1 MRGVKEMQ
9 VSVEKTSELSRK
21 MTVSVP
27 ESVVQEKMASRFKSL
42 AREVKVDGFR
52 RGKVPSH
59 VVKKLYGD
67 RVRGEIAGDLIQ
79 STYYEALQNQ
89 DLKPAGRPF
98 IDSVDETEGF
108 KYTAIFEVYPEI
120 VLDGLDQLQITRTLA
135 TVEEADVDAMI
146 EKLRSQ
152 KLTWTLVERPAQE
165 KDRITVHFSGVADD
179 ENFTNGKVEN
189 YTVEIGAKQM
199 IPGFEESLIGLQ
211 AGDSK
216 TFSSTFPEEYGNTKL
231 AGKTAEFSVE
241 AVKVEEPTL
250 PEINEEFIKS
260 YGIEEGTFESFRADV
275 KTNME
280 RELGNALQARL
291 KNSTMDALYEKVQ
304 IALPTALVD
313 EEIENLMKPYV
324 ETAKRQK
331 LSLEDLQLPRDVFEE
346 RAKRRVAL
354 GLILGEVIQKNAL
367 TLDENKVRTTIE
379 DMAKS
384 YESPEEVVNWYYADP
399 SRLSDVQQMVLENQ
413 TVEWLVAGG
422 QVSEET
428 LPFSDVMEQYQR

>member
-1 MRGVKEMQ
+1 MQ